1 MNKKHF
7 LIFFLGLMSSAV
19 IAQRHTD
26 KLDRGLVAIPT
37 GSTSGSTTNLVTWR
51 RLSNEYYD
59 VKYNLYKNG
68 KEVASNLTTTCYA
81 DNSNGLPTTTYQVAA
96 VVNGAVQ
103 EKCGAVTAWTQY
115 VYKNGNNRYATA
127 YLDIPLATV
136 YDRDGND
143 VTSHYEPND
152 AEMAD
157 LDGDGQLEI
166 IIKRLNTVDAKGYD
180 SGLVD
185 AKGNAR
191 WIIYPQNSREFVVL
205 DAYDVDWQ
213 TGKATLLWRID
224 CGPNMVSANSTEIN
238 IIAYDWDEDGKAEV
252 VLRGADNM
260 IVYGN
265 DGKKQLFT
273 IGNMS
278 VNTRPVWYTSN
289 EKGSS
294 TANLAYTST
303 GSEYLIYMNGET
315 GEKYQV
321 TDYPL
326 TRESASAWGDGSG
339 HRSSKYFFGA
349 PFLDGR
355 KASLFLGRGIYTRHK
370 MIAMNLNSKNHTWST
385 LWTWN
390 CNDSSSP
397 WYGNGYHNY
406 IIADVDEDGRD
417 EIVYGSMVIDD
428 NGMGLSTTGLGHGDA
443 QHVGDFD
450 PYRKGLEFFGCNEDK
465 PAMNYR
471 NATTSELYIRRTAD
485 DDDGRAL
492 MDNFSNN
499 YPGSQGRSVST
510 GLFSSVTDKEIDGL
524 TIDWGDLNFRIYW
537 DGDLCSE
544 ILNSPGTA
552 KEAKVEKPGTGRLFT
567 SSGCNMNNDSKNN
580 PCFQG
585 DIIGDWREEIVV
597 RCGGNLRVYTS
608 GIYTSYSLPMLWNDH
623 QYRQAMV
630 WQMMAYNQPPHLSY
644 FLGEMEGITVAPPTL
659 TNDGRTEVANGET
672 ITTTTDHLL
681 MCETNNMS
689 VSVEDGASPYL
700 LTVNTPSWV
709 QGHDNNNNIT
719 TETFIHTLT
728 GGAFTGKMRLIK
740 QGNGILELPN
750 VTETYT
756 GETSVWA
763 GTLRFNGTMEKSPV
777 WLNRHTTLETD
788 GGVFTESITADY
800 GSTIAVGSG
809 GITVGT
815 LTLNHGARLKVG
827 IDADGT
833 VTPINA
839 TKIVLNKK
847 SGDAWE
853 QYGPQYLKPVIEFTL
868 DGTLGDGVYII
879 GDVGEVM
886 GDMEQAVVLEGLDG
900 VANPRLMAES
910 GKLCLVVGTGESVDC
925 PEATFAVGG
934 YQQTADGLLPVV
946 SINPG
951 TFSYGGS
958 EVTPTISATFNG
970 ETVNLTT
977 LYSEDYEESS
987 DVSSWTN
994 GGGDLELATDN
1005 GKYVRHNIPNSTNNR
1020 SAYSLFDGINF
1031 TSITSYAI
1039 EFDAAL
1045 TAGIDTRNTTASNT
1059 DFVVMSKGAV
1069 IPTKI
1074 NVGYGYNAS
1083 KCNAPGC
1090 NYLFRLNSSGTGNQT
1105 FIINESEATVTLLP
1119 STWYHYSIDIDIVTK
1134 TATYTIIGNNGI
1146 MATGF
1151 FDLPEG
1157 TSCEAY
1163 GLFILDG
1170 RYGGNTCI
1178 DNIRIYR
1185 TDGYYVTVTEPGT
1198 LEVTT
1203 SYPGC
1208 QSATSSYMVTML
1220 DELSTTAPE
1229 MADVNYVSVKR
1240 TLKAGE
1246 WSTVCLPFSMNSEQ
1260 LSTAFG
1266 SDFRVAEFTGYN
1278 KSEGVISINF
1288 TDVTAMEANHPY
1300 IIKVTKDMT
1309 RFGVSDVA
1317 INPQNPVSSPSLN
1330 ASFVGTY
1337 TASTII
1343 PVGGLYLSS
1352 NKFWYS
1358 TGNSQSKAFRAYFDL
1373 DDKLA
1378 NLDASRI
1385 VMSFGDGTVT
1395 GIADNE
1401 RNYGEDW
1408 LFDLQGRRIK
1418 KTPGQGVYIRQG
1430 KKLLM
1435 K

>member
-1 MNKKHF
+1 MLAGATTNKVKIDNEMNKKLF

-26 KLDRGLVAIPT
+26 KFDRGLVAIPT

-185 AKGNAR
+185 VKGNAR

-544 ILNSPGTA
+544 ILNSPGIA
-552 KEAKVEKPGTGRLFT
+552 REAKVEKPGVGRIFT

-597 RCGGNLRVYTS
+597 RCGQNLRVYTT
-608 GIYTSYSLPMLWNDH
+608 GMYTDFSLPTLWNDH

-672 ITTTTDHLL
+672 ISTTADHLL
-681 MCETNNMS
+681 MCETNDMTIN
-689 VSVEDGASPYL
+689 VEDGAAPYI

-709 QGHDNNNNIT
+709 QGHDDNNNIT
-719 TETFIHTLT
+719 TETYTHTLT
-728 GGAFTGKMRLIK
+728 GGAFSGGMRLVK
-740 QGNGILELPN
+740 QGDGVLELPD

-756 GETSVWA
+756 GETNVWA
-763 GTLRFNGTMEKSPV
+763 GTLRFNGTMESSPV
-777 WLNRHTTLETD
+777 WLNRFTTLETD
-788 GGVFTESITADY
+788 GGTFGGGITADY
-800 GSTIAVGSG
+800 GASIVAGRKGLTTTA
-809 GITVGT
+809 
-815 LTLNHGARLKVG
+815 LTLNHGARLMID

-833 VTPINA
+833 AAPVNISKLT
-839 TKIVLNKK
+839 LNTRT
-847 SGDAWE
+847 SDVWQ
-853 QYGPQYLKPVIEFTL
+853 QYGPKNLKPVVAFTMHGSLYDGKYFIGIVGSISGDIEN
-868 DGTLGDGVYII
+868 D
-879 GDVGEVM
+879 
-886 GDMEQAVVLEGLDG
+886 VVLEGLDG
-900 VANPRLMAES
+900 VTTPRLS
-910 GKLCLVVGTGESVDC
+910 VKDGKLYLVIGTGESVDC
-925 PEATFAVGG
+925 PEATFAVNSN
-934 YQQTADGLLPVV
+934 QQTAAGLQPVV

-951 TFSYGGS
+951 TFSYNGI
-958 EVTPTISATFNG
+958 ELTPNITATFNG
-970 ETVNLTT
+970 KGVELLT
-977 LYSEDYEESS
+977 LYSEDYEQTTEVSGWTTS
-987 DVSSWTN
+987 GAPMSIATGNAEHGNYFLVDLGGTNTRYGYTRLNGVDVSQCS
-994 GGGDLELATDN
+994 
-1005 GKYVRHNIPNSTNNR
+1005 R
-1020 SAYSLFDGINF
+1020 
-1031 TSITSYAI
+1031 YAI
-1039 EFDAAL
+1039 ELDMAIK
-1045 TAGIDTRNTTASNT
+1045 TGNT
-1059 DFVVMSKGAV
+1059 DGAEFCVMSKGGINPSSINGNKNLLFDITA
-1069 IPTKI
+1069 PTKNMTTF
-1074 NVGYGYNAS
+1074 NVN
-1083 KCNAPGC
+1083 
-1090 NYLFRLNSSGTGNQT
+1090 GTET
-1105 FIINESEATVTLLP
+1105 TTDLAAD
-1119 STWYHYSIDIDIVTK
+1119 TWYHITLEVDRLANSVAWAIS
-1134 TATYTIIGNNGI
+1134 NGSKGVF
-1146 MATGF
+1146 T
-1151 FDLPEG
+1151 LPNG
-1157 TSCEAY
+1157 TSSEVDGFY
-1163 GLFILDG
+1163 FVTG
-1170 RYGGNTCI
+1170 RYSSNFKL
-1178 DNIRIYR
+1178 DNISIYR
-1185 TDGYYVTVTEPGT
+1185 TDGYYFTVTEPGT

-1220 DELSTTAPE
+1220 DELSATAPE
-1229 MADVNYVSVKR
+1229 MAEVNYVSVKR
-1240 TLKAGE
+1240 TLKADE

-1266 SDFRVAEFTGYN
+1266 GDVRVAEFTGY
-1278 KSEGVISINF
+1278 SRRDGAISINF
-1288 TDVTAMEANHPY
+1288 TDVKAMEANHPY

-1330 ASFVGTY
+1330 TSFVGTY

-1343 PVGGLYLSS
+1343 PVGGLFLSS

-1358 TGNSQSKAFRAYFDL
+1358 TGSSQSKAFRAYFDL
-1373 DDKLA
+1373 ADKVA

-1385 VMSFGDGTVT
+1385 VLSFGDGTVT
-1395 GIADNE
+1395 EIEDIG